1 MLKDGQLYI
10 AHCDNG
16 NINLIG
22 NMANRH
28 GLIAG
33 ATGTGKTVTLQVLAE
48 TFSQAGVPCFMA
60 DMKGDLSG
68 ISQAGRLSGFIEK
81 RMPEFGIE
89 NPQFAGC
96 PTRFFD
102 VFGEQG
108 FPMRATVSA
117 MGPQLLARLMELTEV
132 QAGVLNA
139 VFRIADDNNLLLID
153 LKDLKLMLDFVGK
166 NAAKF
171 TTEYGNIAPAS
182 IGAIQRAIL
191 QIESE
196 GGDQFFGEQGFPM
209 RATVSAMGPQ
219 LLARLMELTE
229 VQAGVLNA
237 VFRIADD
244 NNLLLIDLK
253 DLKLML
259 DFVGKNAA
267 KFTTEYGNIAPASIG
282 AIQRSVLQI
291 ESEGGDKFFGE
302 PAFDVEDL
310 FAVENGRG
318 VMNVLAADKLM
329 LNPKL
334 YSTYL
339 LWLMTELYAKLPEV
353 GDLDLPKFVFF
364 FDEAHMLFDGTSKA
378 LVDKIEQVIRL
389 IRSKGVGIYF
399 ITQVPSDVP
408 VNVLAQLSNRVQHA
422 LRAYTPQDQKAVRAA
437 AQTFRANPAFK
448 TEDAILDLGTGEA
461 LVSFLDEKGAPSV
474 VERAK
479 ILFPLSQIGAIT
491 PGQRMDIQAA
501 APAKLKEY
509 EKFFDRESA
518 YEVLTE
524 VNQKVEEEKEKER
537 KALEKEKEAK
547 AKEKEKKASG
557 KAKKGGIG
565 RTILGTMI
573 AAAATSFARSAGTS
587 IAKSLGGS
595 KKSTTTKKS
604 TSTSKSSSG
613 SILGDV
619 VKKATKTAANTATRK
634 VTTEILKSILK

>member
-102 VFGEQG
+102 V
-108 FPMRATVSA
+108 
-117 MGPQLLARLMELTEV
+117 
-132 QAGVLNA
+132 
-139 VFRIADDNNLLLID
+139 
-153 LKDLKLMLDFVGK
+153 
-166 NAAKF
+166 
-171 TTEYGNIAPAS
+171 
-182 IGAIQRAIL
+182 
-191 QIESE
+191 
-196 GGDQFFGEQGFPM
+196 FGEQGFPM

-547 AKEKEKKASG
+547 AKEKEEKASG

-595 KKSTTTKKS
+595 KKSTTKKSSGSTTKKS

>member
-10 AHCDNG
+10 AHSDSG
-16 NINLIG
+16 NINLVG
-22 NMANRH
+22 KMANRH

-68 ISQAGRLSGFIEK
+68 ISQPGKLSGFIEK

-117 MGPQLLARLMELTEV
+117 MGPQLLARLMQLTEV
-132 QAGVLNA
+132 QSGVLNA

-171 TTEYGNIAPAS
+171 TTEYGNIASAS
-182 IGAIQRAIL
+182 VGAIQRA
-191 QIESE
+191 
-196 GGDQFFGEQGFPM
+196 
-209 RATVSAMGPQ
+209 
-219 LLARLMELTE
+219 
-229 VQAGVLNA
+229 
-237 VFRIADD
+237 
-244 NNLLLIDLK
+244 
-253 DLKLML
+253 
-259 DFVGKNAA
+259 
-267 KFTTEYGNIAPASIG
+267 
-282 AIQRSVLQI
+282 VLQI

-302 PAFDVEDL
+302 PAFDVMDL

-329 LNPKL
+329 LNPKI

-339 LWLMTELYAKLPEV
+339 LWLMTEIYTKLPEV

-408 VNVLAQLSNRVQHA
+408 VSVLAQLSNRVQHA

-461 LVSFLDEKGAPSV
+461 LVSFLDEKGAPCV

-501 APAKLKEY
+501 APQKIKDY
-509 EKFFDRESA
+509 EKYFDRESA
-518 YEVLTE
+518 YEILTE
-524 VNQKVEEEKEKER
+524 VNQQVEEEKEAER
-537 KALEKEKEAK
+537 EAAEKEKEAK
-547 AKEKEKKASG
+547 AREKEEKSSKSSRKA
-557 KAKKGGIG
+557 GIG

-573 AAAATSFARSAGTS
+573 AAAATSFARSAGTQ
-587 IAKSLGGS
+587 IARNIGGKKSSTS
-595 KKSTTTKKS
+595 KK
-604 TSTSKSSSG
+604 TSTSKKSSSTKSSG
-613 SILGDV
+613 SLLGDA

-634 VTTEILKSILK
+634 VTTEILKSIFK